1 MTRKSAEVPAPSLL
15 SALYKEASVNHFITS
30 PIAAFGLYSV
40 AVYCGTP
47 SAAAPL
53 PPLPALMVLF
63 AAAHGFNDVFFYA
76 THRML
81 HSKLLYK
88 RFHKQHHTFRGSVG
102 AAAEYAHPVEVL
114 VSNQLPTMGLV
125 LALGL
130 HPLVQAAWLTL
141 RLLQTYE
148 VHSGYAFNEAW
159 AGKVGI
165 AACGAAFHD
174 HHHSVSTCSKKSPEF
189 SVVSLLGSHGKLLGS
204 AEAVFL

>member
-1 MTRKSAEVPAPSLL
+1 MTRKSAEVPAPALIT
-15 SALYKEASVNHFITS
+15 ALYKEAFVNHFITS

-40 AVYCGTP
+40 AAFCGTP

-53 PPLPALMVLF
+53 PPLPSLLILF

-148 VHSGYAFNEAW
+148 VHSGYAFNGAW

-174 HHHSVSTCSKKSPEF
+174 HHHSVCAACTLALF
-189 SVVSLLGSHGKLLGS
+189 SLTATFFVPR
-204 AEAVFL
+204 